1 MSFNSTDYS
10 KAPWAPGCM
19 VLSHDE
25 CLFVIGKCEEIKE
38 LHPDRDFDDDYIVG
52 EYNLL
57 DWKKAINGDTYNV
70 LKSYGESLLGINEN
84 GVIVEGQETVGIPA
98 E

>member
-19 VLSHDE
+19 VLNHEE
-25 CLFVIGKCEEIKE
+25 CQFVIAECDKIK
-38 LHPDRDFDDDYIVG
+38 LAHPDRDFDDDFIVG

-57 DWKKAINGDTYNV
+57 DWKKAINGDTYDI
-70 LKSYGESLLGINEN
+70 LSEYGDHVDGIDEN
-84 GVIVEGQETVGIPA
+84 GVIEPTTEIPA